1 MADYPEILEELAAH
15 LGEALVKRGLSK
27 EVAAQVAWESADWL
41 RQPTAWGG
49 RSIYIPR
56 AEQIE
61 LRARD
66 LEIYHRQ
73 VFEHWS
79 YPLLAKTYN
88 LTEMRIRQVL
98 ARVRQQRR
106 QRVEAGGLF
115 PAEDCG

>member
-15 LGEALVKRGLSK
+15 LGEALVKRGLAK
-27 EVAAQVAWESADWL
+27 DLAAVVAWESAEWL

-66 LEIYHRQ
+66 LEIHHRK
-73 VFEHWS
+73 VFENWS
-79 YPLLAKTYN
+79 YPLLAKTYG

-106 QRVEAGGLF
+106 QQVEEGGLF
-115 PAEDCG
+115 SAEEMG